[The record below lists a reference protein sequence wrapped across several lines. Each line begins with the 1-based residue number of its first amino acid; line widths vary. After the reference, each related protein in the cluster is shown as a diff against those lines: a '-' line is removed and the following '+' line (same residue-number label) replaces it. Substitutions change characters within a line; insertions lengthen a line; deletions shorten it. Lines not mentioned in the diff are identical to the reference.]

1 MAYSVRRFFAT
12 HIDRDR
18 LEPSGNQRA
27 RQMIKIAGATAR
39 IREQHDWCA
48 QTAKCAFQ
56 RRVTDVDASML
67 LQSHLPLL
75 LPTGRAFPCRAGHVP
90 RDRPTLVPSC
100 LREADQRPNNRRET

>member
-1 MAYSVRRFFAT
+1 SDVTGEIVQGRAIEGTATAADAT
-12 HIDRDR
+12 HIYRDR

-27 RQMIKIAGATAR
+27 RQLIKIAGATAR

-67 LQSHLPLL
+67 LQSHLP
-75 LPTGRAFPCRAGHVP
+75 FC
-90 RDRPTLVPSC
+90 C
-100 LREADQRPNNRRET
+100 LRGATSPVARIMSSAITLR